1 MDRRVVDAVR
11 NMRERARFM
20 KGIYAWVG
28 FGSVGVEFEAPNR
41 KHGQSSFSTRRLFNL
56 AFDGLLSFST
66 IPLRLGV
73 LVGGFV
79 ALAAIATG
87 VYYTLKTLILGVEV
101 PGFATLVVMT
111 ALLGGLMLAK
121 LGLVGL
127 YIGRIYEEVK
137 GRPLYIIRRTEA
149 DLEARG
155 AKVPHL
161 SEAAE

>member
-1 MDRRVVDAVR
+1 
-11 NMRERARFM
+11 
-20 KGIYAWVG
+20 
-28 FGSVGVEFEAPNR
+28 
-41 KHGQSSFSTRRLFNL
+41 
-56 AFDGLLSFST
+56 
-66 IPLRLGV
+66 

-87 VYYTLKTLILGVEV
+87 IYYALKTLILGVEV

-149 DLEARG
+149 DLAVRDS
-155 AKVPHL
+155 KVSHL